1 MSTESEN
8 FQSEK
13 SMDRGIKDLRP
24 VIYQANPLIEA
35 KRDMDTLAMRL
46 YYLGLQSINPH
57 ISSKDKFYD
66 QELPVL
72 HLTPK
77 QVRQIFGNGTYLPR
91 ILSTCKKLLTSQVV
105 IPNEAE
111 ADGFTGINVFSKID
125 YAPSKGLTIK
135 FNNDMKPYILNLVQH
150 TGYTKIR
157 AKQMF
162 VLSSV
167 YAMRLLEIMLEFQG
181 LKKNHVIQ
189 RRISMQDL
197 RFMLGIED
205 GKYANLSNFKRRVL
219 NEPLA
224 EINKKTLY
232 RMSYKTVRIGRFI
245 GAFDFLL
252 DTSAVDVDAD
262 KVDENA
268 VAIEAL
274 PSKKEW
280 HGLSRKAVNKLTL
293 LCGNNEEFRRRM
305 SYALSIL
312 PQRKPKNVQAF
323 LYKAIEENYRQ
334 QDLDMQKEIQ
344 EEMQRQLA
352 NQEWILNAKE
362 VFGDAIPV
370 NPKEKELPFPMDTD
384 YDRASV
390 YVIKKTLKEGHLSGT
405 VKRILT
411 EHNMSVPRFLDIYVL
426 HQEEI

>member
-1 MSTESEN
+1 MESTSIH
-8 FQSEK
+8 QSE
-13 SMDRGIKDLRP
+13 DRGVEDLRP
-24 VIYQANPLIEA
+24 MVYQANPLVEA
-35 KRDMDTLAMRL
+35 KRDMDTTAMRL
-46 YYLGLQSINPH
+46 YYLALRSINPH
-57 ISSKDKFYD
+57 LSEKDKFYD
-66 QELPVL
+66 HELPVL
-72 HLTPK
+72 HLTPL
-77 QVRQIFGNGTYLPR
+77 QVEQIFGNWGYLDKIKKACNTLIEAHIEVESKDGRNFDVVSVFDKIEYREKSGLR
-91 ILSTCKKLLTSQVV
+91 IR
-105 IPNEAE
+105 
-111 ADGFTGINVFSKID
+111 
-125 YAPSKGLTIK
+125 
-135 FNNDMKPYILNLVQH
+135 FNQSMKPYILDLVQQH
-150 TGYTKIR
+150 GYTRIN

-162 VLSSV
+162 SLGSV
-167 YAMRLLEIMLEFQG
+167 YAMRLLELMLEYQG

-189 RRISMQDL
+189 RRIELSRL
-197 RFMLGIED
+197 RFMLGISSE
-205 GKYANLSNFKRRVL
+205 KYKDITNFQRRVL
-219 NEPLA
+219 IEPMN
-224 EINKKTLY
+224 EINRKTLY
-232 RMSYKTVRIGRFI
+232 KMSYKPIRIGRKI
-245 GAFDFLL
+245 GAFDFSL
-252 DTSAVDVDAD
+252 DTSDMDVDLQNVPD
-262 KVDENA
+262 NTVSVEM
-268 VAIEAL
+268 L
-274 PSKKEW
+274 PSEKEW